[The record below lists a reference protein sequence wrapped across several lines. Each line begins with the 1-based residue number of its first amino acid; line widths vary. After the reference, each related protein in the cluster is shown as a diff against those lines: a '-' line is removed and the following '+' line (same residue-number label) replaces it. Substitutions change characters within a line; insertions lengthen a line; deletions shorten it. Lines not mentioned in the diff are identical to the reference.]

1 MALSIPPHLAFS
13 PGPSTRA
20 ILASSKLTSAT
31 PENGEKDVY
40 TSLSRVILKWSTRLL
55 IYCSI
60 PSSWRNAVEIEK
72 NRGFCNSNTIST
84 PRKLF
89 CNKHEKSTLFLFYH
103 GNKIE
108 LIVSLYRR
116 RLVSWK
122 GRRLSFYIGLTI

>member
-89 CNKHEKSTLFLFYH
+89 CNKHEKVRYFYSTTVTKSSWSFPSIEDGWFLEKEDACLF
-103 GNKIE
+103 I
-108 LIVSLYRR
+108 
-116 RLVSWK
+116 
-122 GRRLSFYIGLTI
+122 